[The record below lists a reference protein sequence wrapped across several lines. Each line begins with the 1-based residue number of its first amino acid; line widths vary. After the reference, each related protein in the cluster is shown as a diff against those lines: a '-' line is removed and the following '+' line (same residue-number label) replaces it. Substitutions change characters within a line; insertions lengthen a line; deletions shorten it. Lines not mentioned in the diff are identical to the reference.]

1 MKKHL
6 KKIFFAI
13 SLMVLTLTLASCG
26 ATPKFNLEK
35 AAENLKDEGY
45 YVSYED
51 EFDEDD
57 YDEMMI
63 KEALSAYDG
72 DEEVTIMKF
81 RDARTAKLYLKSMK
95 LRRQYEIDEIKYE
108 IKLLKIEKKALI
120 NTMLRYA
127 FKLDGDDFE
136 DIIEDIKDI
145 QEEIKECREEIKDV
159 KKEYSCGRMGK
170 TVWYGTEGAIKDT
183 K

>member
-26 ATPKFNLEK
+26 ATPKLNLEK
-35 AAENLKDEGY
+35 AADNLERRDY
-45 YVSYED
+45 WVSYED
-51 EFDEDD
+51 DFDEDD

-81 RDARTAKLYLKSMK
+81 RDVRTAKLYVKSMK
-95 LRRQYEIDEIKYE
+95 LQRQYEIDEVKYE
-108 IKLLKIEKKALI
+108 IKLLQLEKKALI

-127 FKLDGDDFE
+127 FKLEGDDFE

-145 QEEIKECREEIKDV
+145 QDEIKECREEIKDI

-170 TVWYGTEGAIKDT
+170 TVWAGTEGAIKDT